1 MISSTLSSW
10 QTFLTLFFIVE
21 WIIRLVMIFIVPRNR
36 HPSSAIT
43 WLLLILITP
52 SLGTVLYIF
61 FGNPKLPKVRRHAQI
76 RADARVNKTL
86 QSIEKSHPNTI
97 TTSHARAMKGVS
109 ELSKTLGGLPPF
121 NGNSVSFI
129 TKYHLMIEEQA
140 KAIDS
145 AEKYVHIAYFILVL
159 DDETEPIFAA
169 MERAIK
175 RGVVVR
181 VMYDR
186 FATKRYPNYSKTL
199 KRLSSIGADWHAML
213 PYNIIPGKN
222 FTRFDLRNH
231 RKLMIID
238 GVTAYSGSSNIIK
251 RDYHRKD
258 GLLYEDMLMKLTGPV
273 VWQCHT
279 VFRAD
284 WCAETGE
291 TLSSFVDDAGVL
303 PTQTGTSQV
312 QVLPSGPSHA
322 DDNNLMIYT
331 NLFHIAQRRISIV
344 VPYFIPDESVLTAI
358 TSAAKRGVDVT
369 IINSEIIDKTL
380 TGHAQRSYYHEL
392 LAAGVKIY
400 LRNKPIFLHNKQ
412 ILIDD
417 DIAVVGSSN
426 LDARSFELSMEITFL
441 IYDPEV
447 VKQLELIEDDY
458 LSYASRISQVSWQ
471 KRPLH
476 LRMLDSISRLTAL
489 WQ

>member
-1 MISSTLSSW
+1 MIDNSSSSW
-10 QTFLTLFFIVE
+10 QTFLFLFFIFE
-21 WIIRLVMIFIVPRNR
+21 WIIRLIMIFIVPRNR

-43 WLLLILITP
+43 WLLLIMIAP
-52 SLGTVLYIF
+52 SLGTLFYIF
-61 FGNPKLPKVRRHAQI
+61 FGNPKLPKVRRHAQF

-86 QSIEKSHPNTI
+86 HAIEKKYPHTVTSSHVR
-97 TTSHARAMKGVS
+97 SMKGVS
-109 ELSKTLGGLPPF
+109 ELSKTLGGLPAF

-129 TKYHLMIEEQA
+129 TEYSQMIDEQA
-140 KAIDS
+140 KAID
-145 AEKYVHIAYFILVL
+145 AAHTYVHIAYFILVL
-159 DDETEPIFAA
+159 DEETEPLFAA
-169 MERAIK
+169 MENAIK
-175 RGVVVR
+175 RGVAVR

-186 FATKRYPNYSKTL
+186 FATKRYPNYKKTL
-199 KRLSSIGADWHAML
+199 NRLSAIGAAWHPML

-231 RKLMIID
+231 RKIMIID
-238 GVTAYSGSSNIIK
+238 GVVAYSGSSNIIK

-284 WCAETGE
+284 WYAETGE
-291 TLSSFVDDAGVL
+291 TLSSLVDNAAVL
-303 PTQTGTSQV
+303 PPETGTSQV
-312 QVLPSGPSHA
+312 QVLPSGPSHN

-344 VPYFIPDESVLTAI
+344 VPYFIPDESVMTAI

-380 TGHAQRSYYHEL
+380 TGHAQRSYYNEL
-392 LAAGVKIY
+392 LAAGVKIH
-400 LRNKPIFLHNKQ
+400 LRKKPIFLHNKQ

-426 LDARSFELSMEITFL
+426 LDTRSFELSMEVTFL
-441 IYDPEV
+441 IYDAEV
-447 VKQLELIEDDY
+447 VKKLEAIEDDY
-458 LSYASRISQVSWQ
+458 LSYATRISQVSWQ
-471 KRPLH
+471 GRPLR

>member
-1 MISSTLSSW
+1 
-10 QTFLTLFFIVE
+10 
-21 WIIRLVMIFIVPRNR
+21 MIFIVPRNR

-52 SLGTVLYIF
+52 SFGTLFYVF
-61 FGNPKLPKVRRHAQI
+61 FGNPKLPKVRRHAQV
-76 RADARVNKTL
+76 RADARVHKTL
-86 QSIEKSHPNTI
+86 QSIEQIHPDTVTSSHVR
-97 TTSHARAMKGVS
+97 SMKGVS
-109 ELSKTLGGLPPF
+109 DLSKTLGGLPSF
-121 NGNSVSFI
+121 NGNSVLFI
-129 TKYHLMIEEQA
+129 TKYHQMIHEQA
-140 KAIDS
+140 AAIDT
-145 AEKYVHIAYFILVL
+145 AKKYVHIAYFIFVL
-159 DDETEPIFAA
+159 DNETEPIFAA
-169 MERAIK
+169 MDRAIK
-175 RGVVVR
+175 RGVAVR

-186 FATKRYPNYSKTL
+186 FATRRYPGYSKTL
-199 KRLSSIGADWHAML
+199 KRLSTIGADWHPML
-213 PYNIIPGKN
+213 PYNIVPGKN

-238 GVTAYSGSSNIIK
+238 GIIAYSGSSNIIR

-284 WCAETGE
+284 WYAETGE
-291 TLSSFVDDAGVL
+291 TLSSLVDNASVL
-303 PTQTGTSQV
+303 PSKTGTSQV
-312 QVLPSGPSHA
+312 QVLPSGPSHT

-344 VPYFIPDESVLTAI
+344 VPYFIPDESVMTAL
-358 TSAAKRGVDVT
+358 TSAAKRGVDVS

-380 TGHAQRSYYHEL
+380 TGHAQRSYYNEL
-392 LAAGVKIY
+392 LASGVKIY
-400 LRNKPIFLHNKQ
+400 LRKKPIFLHNKQ

-426 LDARSFELSMEITFL
+426 LDTRSFELSMEVTFL
-441 IYDPEV
+441 IYDASV
-447 VKQLELIEDDY
+447 VKELEAIEEDY
-458 LSYASRISQVSWQ
+458 LIYSPRISQVSWQ
-471 KRPLH
+471 SRPLR
-476 LRMLDSISRLTAL
+476 LRMLDIISRLTAL